1 MDKTLWFIYNG
12 SSFEKSLFLLTLYIR
27 TRDIL
32 RVTLLN
38 HKFKTYK
45 RFICSWSLDHF
56 QRLSYVCVREHH
68 GPIFSQQGY
77 NIRIVDRYYVV
88 GGVRYRDSK
97 CNIGTP

>member
-27 TRDIL
+27 IRDIL
-32 RVTLLN
+32 RITLLN

-45 RFICSWSLDHF
+45 RFICSWSLNYF
-56 QRLSYVCVREHH
+56 RRLSYVCVREYH